1 MELCWEFRSTLL
13 IQNKQTNKQAKRC
26 FHNENP
32 SFFVMLT
39 SPRKHPMSMCA
50 FLLQTCT
57 LERDE
62 AWRRQRT
69 SQRRRW
75 RSSVRPSAKWVSL
88 RGRGCELS
96 GSLLVSQLPVVKWA
110 SSSADLL
117 CHKPQS
123 VLPVLQSSQRNYST
137 PCSILEAEQQI
148 WWYSLETWT
157 EILKKAAYSRGMIG
171 KGIDF
176 YLNAN
181 WVPLLGR
188 NGLEGTNVQMAT
200 KFVIL
205 FLWLLSLGYF
215 SNIISFARFK
225 GPLCFHSL
233 KVMQI
238 CHCLSKFEEEG
249 LAFLTACLLLPS
261 DPSASLGCALTSCPS
276 CFR

>member
-1 MELCWEFRSTLL
+1 MKIPLFSWCL
-13 IQNKQTNKQAKRC
+13 QAQGSIPWACVLSSCRPAPWR
-26 FHNENP
+26 E
-32 SFFVMLT
+32 T
-39 SPRKHPMSMCA
+39 KHG
-50 FLLQTCT
+50 
-57 LERDE
+57 
-62 AWRRQRT
+62 
-69 SQRRRW
+69 
-75 RSSVRPSAKWVSL
+75 VGSALL
-88 RGRGCELS
+88 RGGDGGAPWGLQQSGWVWEAVGVNS

-238 CHCLSKFEEEG
+238 CHCLSKFEEEC